1 MYPSAKHLGLWNNEG
16 QINSSEINIV
26 IVETSLG

>member
-1 MYPSAKHLGLWNNEG
+1 MYPSAKHLGLWNDEG
-16 QINSSEINIV
+16 QINSSDIHTV